1 MFIASAEIWQVRR
14 APPTLST
21 PSDPSRSL
29 RLPLW
34 RTMNHSFLVGRAH
47 VTGEDREYVCMY
59 VHTICDTLYALWY
72 SCYTDLSNGLLSASQ
87 WATASHRRCGAA

>member
-34 RTMNHSFLVGRAH
+34 RTMNHRFLVGRAH

-59 VHTICDTLYALWY
+59 ILYVIRYMLYGIHAIQIY
-72 SCYTDLSNGLLSASQ
+72 QMDF
-87 WATASHRRCGAA
+87 